1 MLVEIWSDV
10 VCPWCAIGRARFAAA
25 VDGFDH
31 ADEVEV
37 VYRSFELAPN
47 AAASRP
53 GTMAEHLAHKYGV
66 SVAEAERMNDHMVE
80 VAAVDGLEFRFDRAR
95 PGNTFDAHRL
105 LQLALERGLQHS
117 LVDAFMIGY
126 FRDGLAVAAPDE
138 LADVAARVGLD
149 PAEIVEVLDGDR
161 YADAV
166 RADESRADELGI
178 TGVPFFLIEGKF
190 AIPGAQNVERF
201 GMGLDRAWDKISG
214 RL

>member
-25 VDGFDH
+25 VDAFDH
-31 ADEVEV
+31 AGDVEV
-37 VYRSFELAPN
+37 VYRSFELDPN
-47 AAASRP
+47 AAVSRP

-66 SVAEAERMNDHMVE
+66 SVAEAQRMNDHMVE

-105 LQLALERGLQHS
+105 LQLALERGLQNA
-117 LVDAFMIGY
+117 LVDALMTGY
-126 FRDGLAVAAPDE
+126 FRDGLAVGVPDE
-138 LADVAARVGLD
+138 LADIAAAVGLD
-149 PAEIVEVLDGDR
+149 RAEIAEVLDGDR
-161 YADAV
+161 YAETV
-166 RADESRADELGI
+166 RADELRAHRLGI

-201 GMGLDRAWDKISG
+201 GMGLTRAWDKITAA
-214 RL
+214 